1 MFKDRKDAGERL
13 AKALTAYKGENPLVL
28 AIPRGGV
35 AVGYEVARHLQSD
48 FSIIVVRKLPLPYN
62 PESGF
67 GAIAEDGSVYFYN
80 RAMKSLHPKTVE
92 QIIKEQKLEIRR
104 RIAVLRKGTPLPVMS
119 DRIVILVDDGIAVG
133 STMRAAVMLCR
144 NNKPAKIIVAAP
156 VAGTSTAAEF
166 EKLAE
171 KVIILERPPFFH
183 AVAQVY
189 EYWYDMSD
197 EEVIH
202 ILQTAENYSPT
213 VKTGEQKEI
222 RKVKH

>member
-1 MFKDRKDAGERL
+1 MFRDRKDAGEQL
-13 AKALTAYKGENPLVL
+13 AEVLNTYKGRNPLVL

-35 AVGYEVARHLQSD
+35 AVGYQVAEHLQSD

-62 PESGF
+62 PEAGF
-67 GAIAEDGSVYFYN
+67 GAIAEDGSTYFDN

-104 RIAVLRKGTPLPVMS
+104 RIAVLRKGAPLQVMT
-119 DRIVILVDDGIAVG
+119 DRTVILVDDGIAMG
-133 STMRAAVMLCR
+133 STMRAAVMLCK
-144 NNKPAKIIVAAP
+144 NNKASKIIVAAP
-156 VAGTSTAAEF
+156 VAATSSANEF
-166 EKLAE
+166 ERLVE
-171 KVIILERPPFFH
+171 KVVILEKPLFFH

-202 ILQTAENYSPT
+202 ILQKAENYPPA
-213 VKTGEQKEI
+213 VKTDDEQDI
-222 RKVKH
+222 RKVKC